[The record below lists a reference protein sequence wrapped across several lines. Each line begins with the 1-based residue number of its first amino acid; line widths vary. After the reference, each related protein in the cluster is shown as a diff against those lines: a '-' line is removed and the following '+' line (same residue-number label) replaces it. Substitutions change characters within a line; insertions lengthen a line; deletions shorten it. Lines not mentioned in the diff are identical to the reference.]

1 LQEAN
6 ALAYFV
12 SPSPTVKFF
21 YEAEN
26 LERRRR
32 CGRRNRAAESA
43 SSRRVRASM
52 KDLKGQF
59 TRPILDGDFDGKCDR
74 RGSLEANVI
83 KPFTSVI

>member
-21 YEAEN
+21 FEAEN

-32 CGRRNRAAESA
+32 CGRRNRAAESV

-59 TRPILDGDFDGKCDR
+59 TRPILDGDFVGKCDR
-74 RGSLEANVI
+74 RGKLETNFLQ
-83 KPFTSVI
+83 P